1 MDGPIDSHLRD
12 ALAGLPGLRLVL
24 LFGSAGRGAAT
35 AESDIDLAVLA
46 EAPLSSAER
55 SEIIARVAERTG
67 RPVDLVDLAQAGE
80 PLLGE
85 ILRNGCTILA
95 RDSRARAELLRRHL
109 FDATDFLPLRRRIL
123 AARRRAWI
131 GS

>member
-1 MDGPIDSHLRD
+1 MKGPIDSRLRD
-12 ALAGLPGLRLVL
+12 ALAGFPGLRLVL
-24 LFGSAGRGAAT
+24 LFGSVGRDSAT

-46 EAPLSSAER
+46 EEPLSSTER
-55 SEIIARVAERTG
+55 GEIIAHVAECTG

-85 ILRNGCTILA
+85 VLRTGYPILT
-95 RDSRARAELLRRHL
+95 RDPHAKAELLRRHL
-109 FDATDFLPLRRRIL
+109 FEATDFLPLRRRIL
-123 AARRRAWI
+123 AARRRAWT